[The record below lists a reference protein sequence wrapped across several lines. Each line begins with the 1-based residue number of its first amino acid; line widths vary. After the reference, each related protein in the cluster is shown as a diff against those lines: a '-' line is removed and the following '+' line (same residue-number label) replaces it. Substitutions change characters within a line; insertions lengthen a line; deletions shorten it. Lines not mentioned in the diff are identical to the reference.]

1 MFKRMFLRMPVTA
14 AQSGYRCLGLFVRKS
29 PILDR
34 ALIKQV

>member
-1 MFKRMFLRMPVTA
+1 MFKRMFLRMPIMA
-14 AQSGYRCLGLFVRKS
+14 AQSGYRCFGFICKKN